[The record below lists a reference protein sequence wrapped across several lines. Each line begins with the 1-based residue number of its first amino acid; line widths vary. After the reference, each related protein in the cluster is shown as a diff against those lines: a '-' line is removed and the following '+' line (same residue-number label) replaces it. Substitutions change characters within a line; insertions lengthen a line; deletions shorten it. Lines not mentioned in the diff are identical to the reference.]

1 MENKK
6 KRGKEAYS
14 QVYYSE
20 KWRLKRMELRDINKN
35 IDTILDLFMMETNIY
50 NALVISY
57 ETMEKMTGLSRT
69 TLYRTIK
76 LLEEY
81 DFIKIYKTGSS
92 NIYTLN
98 EDYYWKQDTKMRFW
112 ASAYSNDKFV
122 KYARIDARIVA
133 SDVEQTEK
141 IQKQIDEEI
150 DYIENKLGLTI
161 NEDGLLYN
169 KNGELVGDIF
179 NKELWTE
186 EEKEKYLQRQEVIEK
201 EEQRQLKE
209 QEKQMKENLNLEP
222 WEQLSFADY
231 QQEKIGKND
240 EKQQKN
246 DYLNKKHFYKKL
258 KDVSDEIKGWS
269 VKNDL

>member
-6 KRGKEAYS
+6 KTRKEEYAQMY
-14 QVYYSE
+14 
-20 KWRLKRMELRDINKN
+20 KGLADKREELRKINRNTDRIIDI
-35 IDTILDLFMMETNIY
+35 FVEEMNIY
-50 NALVISY
+50 NALIISY
-57 ETMEKMTGLSRT
+57 ETLELMTGFSRT
-69 TLYRTIK
+69 TLYRAIK
-76 LLEEY
+76 VLEDG
-81 DFIKIYKTGSS
+81 DFIKIYKAGTS
-92 NIYTLN
+92 NIYTIN
-98 EDYYWKQDTKMRFW
+98 EKYFWKQDTKMRFW
-112 ASAYSNDKFV
+112 ASAYSNNKFV
-122 KYARIDARIVA
+122 RYARLDAKVII
-133 SDVEQTEK
+133 SEQEQTEK

-150 DYIENKLGLTI
+150 DYIENKLGLKI

-186 EEKEKYLQRQEVIEK
+186 EEKEKYLLKQETIEK
-201 EEQRQLKE
+201 DRKKQLEE

-240 EKQQKN
+240 EKQEEI

-258 KDVSDEIKGWS
+258 KDVSDEIKGWG